1 MKKPETK
8 FRARF
13 VTELKKLEKFYH
25 FSIQQTSLRGTP
37 DILACVNGSFVAMEL
52 KATFKSPIS
61 RLQSYHLKKIQ
72 DAEGIALVVSPD
84 NMDDTLDMLRLLA
97 KEKTYA

>member
-13 VTELKKLEKFYH
+13 VTELKKIDKLYH

-37 DILACVNGSFVAMEL
+37 DLLACVNGFFVAMEL
-52 KATFKSPIS
+52 KAGTKSVTS
-61 RLQSYHLKKIQ
+61 KLQAYHLKKIQ

-97 KEKTYA
+97 KEKIYA